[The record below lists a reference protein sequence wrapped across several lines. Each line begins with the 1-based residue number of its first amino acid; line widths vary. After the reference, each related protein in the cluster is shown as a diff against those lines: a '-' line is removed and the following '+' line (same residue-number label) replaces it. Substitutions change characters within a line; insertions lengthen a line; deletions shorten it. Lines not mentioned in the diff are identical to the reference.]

1 MVKNSIYVKKGMV
14 IFLLSTIEIFL
25 FSSCC
30 RNLQVFFIGIFIHVL
45 MILSVSTMILGR
57 KTQHFLY
64 YTGIFLNYLLII
76 PMYINWHTGIDHYL
90 IILYQI
96 PILLNYFISQNL
108 KQLTILNIN
117 SIFVI
122 GFTQRGLLLYS
133 NTLKEV
139 ETEGVVTFFTLCA
152 MILAIIFSI
161 ISLYIKIKSSH
172 RGDRLVTMKGY
183 DE

>member
-1 MVKNSIYVKKGMV
+1 MVKNSNYMKKGMV

-30 RNLQVFFIGIFIHVL
+30 RNLQVIFIGRFIHVL
-45 MILSVSTMILGR
+45 LILSVSTMILGR

-96 PILLNYFISQNL
+96 PILLNYYTKVSHLPFYRLSRIIKHCNILIDNL
-108 KQLTILNIN
+108 LT
-117 SIFVI
+117 S
-122 GFTQRGLLLYS
+122 R
-133 NTLKEV
+133 K
-139 ETEGVVTFFTLCA
+139 
-152 MILAIIFSI
+152 
-161 ISLYIKIKSSH
+161 
-172 RGDRLVTMKGY
+172 
-183 DE
+183 